1 MKPITEQ
8 RRQELIADCEKEIEH
23 AEKLLLSAGLAIGW
37 QKVHENNLLK
47 HQIVLASLN
56 AKSKVTL
63 FSDERDYDQ
72 YSFEVNERIPD
83 GVHELYTTPPVPVVD
98 LPDEIEGLEHSEYGS
113 GKKDGWNLCL
123 DEIKR
128 RNGLG
133 E

>member
-23 AEKLLLSAGLAIGW
+23 AEKLLLSVGLAIGW
-37 QKVHENNLLK
+37 RKVHENNLLK

-63 FSDERDYDQ
+63 FSDERDCDQ

-83 GVHELYTTPPVPVVD
+83 GAHELYTAPPVPVIKF
-98 LPDEIEGLEHSEYGS
+98 PEI
-113 GKKDGWNLCL
+113 NLRIAGYRHAPSAPTK
-123 DEIKR
+123 E
-128 RNGLG
+128 
-133 E
+133 